1 MNNGTGP
8 QRNQR
13 RDDSVSTNSN
23 FTIHSEM
30 KKNEANADELFLDD
44 DLCGMFDDENDDDL
58 SFGSDTLGFVEAQ
71 EQHTM
76 NQQQQDSNSAS
87 TPNTAQK
94 QQQQE
99 SAQRAAT
106 NEVHNSSVA
115 ADDNGVKAMARRR
128 TSALE
133 NGKNQQIPPLTWHSE
148 AADKH
153 HRQAMIVEMYVY
165 ARVFHAI
172 PMRFSNEEDG
182 GPCFVKE
189 TRYLNF
195 L

>member
-71 EQHTM
+71 
-76 NQQQQDSNSAS
+76 QDSNSAS

-115 ADDNGVKAMARRR
+115 ADDNGVKVMARRR

-133 NGKNQQIPPLTWHSE
+133 NGKYQQIPPLTWHSE